1 VSAHVLVLG
10 VLSGLRP
17 ATAQAAVLALL
28 RGSSPRRMLLAYC
41 LVGFTWCLAV
51 GVLVIVVFD
60 GVGSQFGRHRSD
72 FTAVF
77 DLLAGVAALG
87 FAAGVARGQLLQRIQ
102 DRRPASNGDSR
113 LLRRLRE
120 PSLIDAGVAGVAT
133 HVPGLIYLVVLNA
146 IAAADIGTGTAMFQ
160 LSVYNLLWFAFPITA
175 LGLALTNPAMI
186 SDALERS
193 GAWATRNRDRLVV
206 ALFGGLG
213 IYLVAKGVVEL
224 LR

>member
-1 VSAHVLVLG
+1 MSAHVFVLG

-41 LVGFTWCLAV
+41 VVGFAWSLAV
-51 GVLVIVVFD
+51 GVVVLTVFD
-60 GVGSQFGRHRSD
+60 GVGSQFGRRRSD
-72 FTAVF
+72 FTAIF

-113 LLRRLRE
+113 LARRLRT
-120 PSLIDAGVAGVAT
+120 PSLVDAGVAGIVT

-146 IAAADIGTGTAMFQ
+146 IAAAEIGTGTGDVPVERLQ
-160 LSVYNLLWFAFPITA
+160 PA
-175 LGLALTNPAMI
+175 LVRVP
-186 SDALERS
+186 DH
-193 GAWATRNRDRLVV
+193 GARAGAVRTRP
-206 ALFGGLG
+206 
-213 IYLVAKGVVEL
+213 
-224 LR
+224 